1 LPSFEVSLPD
11 LRASGPLIQVFIGPS
26 REFIAAFGAQS
37 IASPVSVS
45 ALIDT
50 GAASTVI
57 TPETARLLQLR
68 TVGIIRVHTP
78 TTVEPVLCRQFYV
91 NVNFTNAFA
100 IQDVLAI
107 EAPLTAQPIQCLI
120 GRDVLSRGVLT
131 YSGVDNLFRLT
142 F

>member
-11 LRASGPLIQVFIGPS
+11 LRASGPVIQAFIGPS
-26 REFIAAFGAQS
+26 RELIATFGALS
-37 IASPVSVS
+37 AASPTPVS

-57 TPETARLLQLR
+57 TPETARVLQLR

-91 NVNFTNAFA
+91 NINFTNEFA
-100 IQDVLAI
+100 VEDVLAI
-107 EAPLTAQPIQCLI
+107 EAPLTGQPIQCLI

>member
-1 LPSFEVSLPD
+1 MPSFEVSLPD
-11 LRASGPLIQVFIGPS
+11 LRASGPIIQVFIGPS
-26 REFIAAFGAQS
+26 RELIATFGAAS
-37 IASPVSVS
+37 IAGPVSVS

-50 GAASTVI
+50 GAAATVI
-57 TPETARLLQLR
+57 TPETARNLNLR

-91 NVNFTNAFA
+91 NINFTREFA
-100 IQDVLAI
+100 VEDILVI
-107 EAPLTAQPIQCLI
+107 EAPLTGQPIQCLI

-131 YSGVDNLFRLT
+131 YSGIDSSFRLT

>member
-1 LPSFEVSLPD
+1 LPSFEVSAPD
-11 LRASGPLIQVFIGPS
+11 LRGSGPVIQAFIGPS
-26 REFIAAFGAQS
+26 REHIIAFGAQS
-37 IASPVSVS
+37 IAAPISIS

-57 TPETARLLQLR
+57 TSQTASLLRLR
-68 TVGIIRVHTP
+68 SVGVARIHTP

-91 NVNFTNAFA
+91 NIYLSETFV
-100 IQDVLAI
+100 IEDILAT
-107 EAPLTAQPIQCLI
+107 EAPLTGQAVQCLV
-120 GRDVLSRGVLT
+120 GRDILSRGVFT

>member
-11 LRASGPLIQVFIGPS
+11 LRASGPVIQAFIGPS
-26 REFIAAFGAQS
+26 REFIAAFGAAS
-37 IASPVSVS
+37 IAPPLAVS

-57 TPETARLLQLR
+57 TPETARILQLR

-91 NVNFTNAFA
+91 NINFTSAFA
-100 IQDVLAI
+100 VEDILAI
-107 EAPLTAQPIQCLI
+107 EAPLTGQPIQCLI
-120 GRDVLSRGVLT
+120 GRAVLSRGVLT
-131 YSGVDNLFRLT
+131 YSGVDNRFRLA